1 MNKAEFLKCLNLSLP
16 FLPETNE
23 NLKEIIKNFPY
34 FQSAH
39 ILFAHSLN
47 QSNNI
52 LFSEAL
58 KNAALYSGNR
68 KLLFELVNNK
78 DKSTNAAPIEE
89 KTVEQCTKT
98 KPNFITEAEAIASIE
113 VETIA
118 QIETH
123 QEDIEVTQDEPI
135 IEPTISSQTNP
146 LPIAIHFS
154 EEKDSFLGWLNKLNK
169 NPEKTELVASQLP
182 INSKIEK
189 EQVDNLVDRFI
200 QTDPRISKPSKAE
213 FFSPIQMA
221 RKSVEDNDMIVS
233 ETLAKVYIDQGNTEK
248 AIHIFRKLSLL
259 YPDKSTYFAA
269 LILKL
274 EKPDLL

>member
-1 MNKAEFLKCLNLSLP
+1 MNKAEFLKCVNLSLP
-16 FLPETNE
+16 SLPETND

-34 FQSAH
+34 FQPAH
-39 ILFAHSLN
+39 ILFARSLN

-52 LFSEAL
+52 LFLEAL

-68 KLLFELVNNK
+68 KLLFELVNNE
-78 DKSTNAAPIEE
+78 DKSTIALPIEE
-89 KTVEQCTKT
+89 KTIEQTTKNEPDFIREVETS
-98 KPNFITEAEAIASIE
+98 ASIGI
-113 VETIA
+113 ETIA
-118 QIETH
+118 QIENH
-123 QEDIEVTQDEPI
+123 QEIIEVSQDEPI
-135 IEPTISSQTNP
+135 IEPNVSSQANP
-146 LPIAIHFS
+146 LPPPISFS

-169 NPEKTELVASQLP
+169 NPEKNESPAPQTL
-182 INSKIEK
+182 NSNKIEK
-189 EQVDNLVDRFI
+189 EEVNNLVDRFI

-221 RKSVEDNDMIVS
+221 KKSVEDNDMIVS
-233 ETLAKVYIDQGNTEK
+233 ETLARIYIDQGNIEK

-259 YPDKSTYFAA
+259 YPDKNTYFAA

>member
-1 MNKAEFLKCLNLSLP
+1 MNKAEFLKCINFSLP
-16 FLPETNE
+16 SLPETND

-34 FQSAH
+34 FQAAH
-39 ILFAHSLN
+39 ILFARSLN

-58 KNAALYSGNR
+58 KNASLYSGNR
-68 KLLFELVNNK
+68 KRLFELVNIQNK
-78 DKSTNAAPIEE
+78 SEITPHIALKNIESSANTESDSRSEVEEIASNEIE
-89 KTVEQCTKT
+89 KT
-98 KPNFITEAEAIASIE
+98 
-113 VETIA
+113 A
-118 QIETH
+118 QIENH
-123 QEDIEVTQDEPI
+123 QDVIDATPIEPI
-135 IEPTISSQTNP
+135 VEPTISIQADTP
-146 LPIAIHFS
+146 PPAIHFS
-154 EEKDSFLGWLNKLNK
+154 EEKNSFFGWLNKLNK
-169 NPEKTELVASQLP
+169 ETEKNEFVASQPLGNP
-182 INSKIEK
+182 KIEK

-221 RKSVEDNDMIVS
+221 KKSVEDNDMIVS
-233 ETLAKVYIDQGNTEK
+233 ETLARVYIDQGNTEK

>member
-1 MNKAEFLKCLNLSLP
+1 MNKAEFLKCVSLT
-16 FLPETNE
+16 LPVPSEANE
-23 NLKEIIKNFPY
+23 NLKEIIKSFPY
-34 FQSAH
+34 FQAAH
-39 ILFAHSLN
+39 ILFAQSLN

-68 KLLFELVNNK
+68 KLLFELINK
-78 DKSTNAAPIEE
+78 ESKTKKEAIIE
-89 KTVEQCTKT
+89 KTTAELI
-98 KPNFITEAEAIASIE
+98 PNPESDLKNEVDVITSNEIDAIP
-113 VETIA
+113 
-118 QIETH
+118 QIEIH
-123 QEDIEVTQDEPI
+123 QEVIVDTQNESI
-135 IEPTISSQTNP
+135 LEPTISNQPDQLSP
-146 LPIAIHFS
+146 AIHFS

-169 NPEKTELVASQLP
+169 GLEKSELVASQPL
-182 INSKIEK
+182 INPKIEK

>member
-1 MNKAEFLKCLNLSLP
+1 MNKAEFLKCVNLSLP
-16 FLPETNE
+16 SLPETNN

-34 FQSAH
+34 FQAAH
-39 ILFAHSLN
+39 ILFARSLN

-68 KLLFELVNNK
+68 KLLFELINNH
-78 DKSTNAAPIEE
+78 DKIKITLPIDDKAVEQTTKTEPDFIAELETIVSNDIEITTPIEIH
-89 KTVEQCTKT
+89 Q
-98 KPNFITEAEAIASIE
+98 EAIE
-113 VETIA
+113 L
-118 QIETH
+118 
-123 QEDIEVTQDEPI
+123 TQDETE
-135 IEPTISSQTNP
+135 IEPAISIQPDP
-146 LPIAIHFS
+146 LPPAIHFS

-169 NPEKTELVASQLP
+169 NPEKNELVSSQFP
-182 INSKIEK
+182 ISPKIEK
-189 EQVDNLVDRFI
+189 EHVDNLVDRFI

-221 RKSVEDNDMIVS
+221 KKSVEDNDMIVS
-233 ETLAKVYIDQGNTEK
+233 ETLARIHIDQGNTEK

>member
-1 MNKAEFLKCLNLSLP
+1 MNKAEFLKCVNLSLP
-16 FLPETNE
+16 ILPETND

-34 FQSAH
+34 FQAAH
-39 ILFAHSLN
+39 ILFARSLN

-58 KNAALYSGNR
+58 KNASLYSGNR
-68 KLLFELVNNK
+68 RLLFEIVNTQNK
-78 DKSTNAAPIEE
+78 SEIAPPIPLKNIE
-89 KTVEQCTKT
+89 
-98 KPNFITEAEAIASIE
+98 PSINTESDLRNE
-113 VETIA
+113 VEATAFNEIDTIA
-118 QIETH
+118 QIEIQ
-123 QEDIEVTQDEPI
+123 QEVIEVTQDELI
-135 IEPTISSQTNP
+135 IEPIISIEPDT
-146 LPIAIHFS
+146 LPPALSFS

-169 NPEKTELVASQLP
+169 ESPKSELNASQSLTSP
-182 INSKIEK
+182 KIEK
-189 EQVDNLVDRFI
+189 EQVDNIVDRFI

-221 RKSVEDNDMIVS
+221 KKSVEDNDMIVS
-233 ETLAKVYIDQGNTEK
+233 ETLARIHIDQGNKEK

>member
-1 MNKAEFLKCLNLSLP
+1 MNKAEFLKCVNLSLP
-16 FLPETNE
+16 SLPETND

-34 FQSAH
+34 FQAAH
-39 ILFAHSLN
+39 ILFARSLN

-68 KLLFELVNNK
+68 RLLFELVNIHNK
-78 DKSTNAAPIEE
+78 SEVAPPIPEKNNESSTNTESDSRSEDEEIASNEIE
-89 KTVEQCTKT
+89 KT
-98 KPNFITEAEAIASIE
+98 
-113 VETIA
+113 A
-118 QIETH
+118 QIENL
-123 QEDIEVTQDEPI
+123 QDVIDATPIEPI
-135 IEPTISSQTNP
+135 IEPTISIQADSP
-146 LPIAIHFS
+146 PPAIHFS
-154 EEKDSFLGWLNKLNK
+154 EEKNSFFGWLNKLNK
-169 NPEKTELVASQLP
+169 ETEKNEFVASQPLGNP
-182 INSKIEK
+182 KIEK

-221 RKSVEDNDMIVS
+221 KKSVEDNDMIVS
-233 ETLAKVYIDQGNTEK
+233 ETLARVYIDQGNTEK

>member
-1 MNKAEFLKCLNLSLP
+1 MNKAEFLKCVNLSLP
-16 FLPETNE
+16 SLPETND

-34 FQSAH
+34 FQTAH
-39 ILFAHSLN
+39 ILFARSLN

-52 LFSEAL
+52 LFSDAL

-68 KLLFELVNNK
+68 KLLFELVNNE
-78 DKSTNAAPIEE
+78 DKSTIALPIEE
-89 KTVEQCTKT
+89 KTVEQTPKT
-98 KPNFITEAEAIASIE
+98 ESNFIREFETNASIGI
-113 VETIA
+113 ETIA
-118 QIETH
+118 QIENH
-123 QEDIEVTQDEPI
+123 QEIIEVIQDEPI
-135 IEPTISSQTNP
+135 IEPTVSSQANP
-146 LPIAIHFS
+146 LPPPIHFS

-169 NPEKTELVASQLP
+169 NPEKNESPARQTL
-182 INSKIEK
+182 NSTKIEK
-189 EQVDNLVDRFI
+189 EEVDNLVDRFI

-221 RKSVEDNDMIVS
+221 KKSVEDNDMIVS
-233 ETLAKVYIDQGNTEK
+233 ETLARIYIDQGNIEK

-259 YPDKSTYFAA
+259 YPDKNTYFAA

>member
-1 MNKAEFLKCLNLSLP
+1 MNKAEFLKCVSFSLP
-16 FLPETNE
+16 SLPETND

-34 FQSAH
+34 FQAAH
-39 ILFAHSLN
+39 ILFARSLN

-58 KNAALYSGNR
+58 KNASLYSGNR
-68 KLLFELVNNK
+68 KRLFELVNIQNK
-78 DKSTNAAPIEE
+78 SEITPHIALKNIESSANTESDSRSEVEEIASNEIE
-89 KTVEQCTKT
+89 KT
-98 KPNFITEAEAIASIE
+98 
-113 VETIA
+113 A
-118 QIETH
+118 QIENH
-123 QEDIEVTQDEPI
+123 QDVIDATPIEPI
-135 IEPTISSQTNP
+135 VEPTISIQADTP
-146 LPIAIHFS
+146 PPAIHFS
-154 EEKDSFLGWLNKLNK
+154 EEKNSFFGWLNKLNK
-169 NPEKTELVASQLP
+169 ETEKNEFVARQPLGNP
-182 INSKIEK
+182 KIEK

-221 RKSVEDNDMIVS
+221 KKSVEDNDMIVS
-233 ETLAKVYIDQGNTEK
+233 ETLARVYIDQGNTEK

>member
-1 MNKAEFLKCLNLSLP
+1 MNKAEFLKCVNLSLP
-16 FLPETNE
+16 FLPETDE
-23 NLKEIIKNFPY
+23 NLREIIKNFPY
-34 FQSAH
+34 FQPAH
-39 ILFAHSLN
+39 ILFARSLN

-68 KLLFELVNNK
+68 KLLFELVNNEY
-78 DKSTNAAPIEE
+78 KSTIAAPIEE
-89 KTVEQCTKT
+89 KTVEQTSKT
-98 KPNFITEAEAIASIE
+98 EPNLITE
-113 VETIA
+113 VETIDSNEIETIP
-118 QIETH
+118 QIEIP
-123 QEDIEVTQDEPI
+123 QEVIEAPQDEPI
-135 IEPTISSQTNP
+135 IEPTISIQSNP
-146 LPIAIHFS
+146 LPPAIDFS
-154 EEKDSFLGWLNKLNK
+154 QEKDSFLGWLNKLNK
-169 NPEKTELVASQLP
+169 NPEKNELVASQLP
-182 INSKIEK
+182 ISPKIEK

-221 RKSVEDNDMIVS
+221 KKSVEDNDMIVS

>member
-1 MNKAEFLKCLNLSLP
+1 MNKAEFLKCVNLSLP
-16 FLPETNE
+16 SLPETND

-34 FQSAH
+34 FQAAH
-39 ILFAHSLN
+39 ILFARSLN

-68 KLLFELVNNK
+68 RLLFELVNIHSKSEVAPPIPEKNK
-78 DKSTNAAPIEE
+78 ESSTNTESDSRSEDEEIASNEIE
-89 KTVEQCTKT
+89 KT
-98 KPNFITEAEAIASIE
+98 
-113 VETIA
+113 A
-118 QIETH
+118 QIENL
-123 QEDIEVTQDEPI
+123 QDVIDATPIEPI
-135 IEPTISSQTNP
+135 VEPTISIQADTP
-146 LPIAIHFS
+146 PPAIHFS
-154 EEKDSFLGWLNKLNK
+154 EEKNSFFGWLNKLNK
-169 NPEKTELVASQLP
+169 ETEKNEFVASQPLGNP
-182 INSKIEK
+182 KIEK

-221 RKSVEDNDMIVS
+221 KKSVEDNDMIVS
-233 ETLAKVYIDQGNTEK
+233 ETLARVYIDQGNTEK

>member
-1 MNKAEFLKCLNLSLP
+1 MP
-16 FLPETNE
+16 FQHETNE

-34 FQSAH
+34 FQLAH
-39 ILFAHSLN
+39 ILFARSLN

-68 KLLFELVNNK
+68 KLLFELVNNQ
-78 DKSTNAAPIEE
+78 DKSTIASPIEE
-89 KTVEQCTKT
+89 KTVEQTSEIE
-98 KPNFITEAEAIASIE
+98 PNFITE

-118 QIETH
+118 SNETETIPQIEIH
-123 QEDIEVTQDEPI
+123 QEVVEAIQDEPI
-135 IEPTISSQTNP
+135 IEPTISIQSNP
-146 LPIAIHFS
+146 LPLAIDFS
-154 EEKDSFLGWLNKLNK
+154 QEKDSFLGWLNKLNK
-169 NPEKTELVASQLP
+169 NPEKNELVASQLP
-182 INSKIEK
+182 MSPKTEK

-221 RKSVEDNDMIVS
+221 KKSVEDNDMIVS

>member
-1 MNKAEFLKCLNLSLP
+1 MNKAEFLKCVNLSSP
-16 FLPETNE
+16 VLPETND

-34 FQSAH
+34 FQAAH
-39 ILFAHSLN
+39 ILFARSLN

-58 KNAALYSGNR
+58 KNASLYSGNR
-68 KLLFELVNNK
+68 RQLFEIVNTQNK
-78 DKSTNAAPIEE
+78 SEIAPSIPLKNIETNTNTESDLRNEVEATVFNEIDTITQIEFQKE
-89 KTVEQCTKT
+89 V
-98 KPNFITEAEAIASIE
+98 IE
-113 VETIA
+113 VNQNER
-118 QIETH
+118 
-123 QEDIEVTQDEPI
+123 
-135 IEPTISSQTNP
+135 IEPTTSIQPSSITP
-146 LPIAIHFS
+146 AIHFS
-154 EEKDSFLGWLNKLNK
+154 KEKDSFLGWLNKLNK
-169 NPEKTELVASQLP
+169 DISKNELNTSQSLTSP
-182 INSKIEK
+182 KIEK
-189 EQVDNLVDRFI
+189 EKVENLVDRFI
-200 QTDPRISKPSKAE
+200 QSDPRISKPSKAE

-221 RKSVEDNDMIVS
+221 KKSVEDNDMIVS

>member
-1 MNKAEFLKCLNLSLP
+1 MNKAEFLKCVSLSLP
-16 FLPETNE
+16 VPSESNE
-23 NLKEIIKNFPY
+23 NLREIIKNFPY
-34 FQSAH
+34 FQAAH
-39 ILFAHSLN
+39 ILFAKSLN

-58 KNAALYSGNR
+58 KNAALFSGNR
-68 KLLFELVNNK
+68 KLLFELINNEN
-78 DKSTNAAPIEE
+78 KSKKEATIEKYLSEPI
-89 KTVEQCTKT
+89 
-98 KPNFITEAEAIASIE
+98 PNPESDLINEVDVIAS
-113 VETIA
+113 VDAQTIP
-118 QIETH
+118 QIEIH
-123 QEDIEVTQDEPI
+123 QEVIESTQDQPI
-135 IEPTISSQTNP
+135 LESTISKQPDSLP
-146 LPIAIHFS
+146 LAINFA

-169 NPEKTELVASQLP
+169 GPEKSELVASQLP
-182 INSKIEK
+182 MSPKNEK
-189 EQVDNLVDRFI
+189 EQVDNIVDRFI

>member
-1 MNKAEFLKCLNLSLP
+1 MNKAEFLKCVNMSLP
-16 FLPETNE
+16 SLPETND
-23 NLKEIIKNFPY
+23 NLKEIIKSFPY
-34 FQSAH
+34 FQAAH
-39 ILFAHSLN
+39 ILFARSLN

-68 KLLFELVNNK
+68 KLLFELVNNE
-78 DKSTNAAPIEE
+78 DKSIIAAPIEE
-89 KTVEQCTKT
+89 KTVEQTTKT
-98 KPNFITEAEAIASIE
+98 EPNFIRE
-113 VETIA
+113 VETSAFIGIETIA
-118 QIETH
+118 QIEPP
-123 QEDIEVTQDEPI
+123 QEIIEVTQDEPI
-135 IEPTISSQTNP
+135 IEPTVSSQANP
-146 LPIAIHFS
+146 LPPTIHFS

-169 NPEKTELVASQLP
+169 NPEKNDLRQSQISP
-182 INSKIEK
+182 KIEK
-189 EQVDNLVDRFI
+189 EEVDNLVDRFI

-221 RKSVEDNDMIVS
+221 KKSVEDNDMIVS
-233 ETLAKVYIDQGNTEK
+233 ETLARIYIDQGNIEK

-259 YPDKSTYFAA
+259 YPDKNTYFAA

>member
-1 MNKAEFLKCLNLSLP
+1 MNKAEFLKCVSLT
-16 FLPETNE
+16 LPVPSEANE

-34 FQSAH
+34 FQAAH
-39 ILFAHSLN
+39 ILFAQSLN
-47 QSNNI
+47 QSNDI

-68 KLLFELVNNK
+68 KLLFELINK
-78 DKSTNAAPIEE
+78 ESKSKKEA
-89 KTVEQCTKT
+89 
-98 KPNFITEAEAIASIE
+98 ITEPPPAEPIPNPESDLRNE
-113 VETIA
+113 VDVISSNEIETIP
-118 QIETH
+118 QKETH
-123 QEDIEVTQDEPI
+123 QEVIEDRQDEPI
-135 IEPTISSQTNP
+135 LEPTISNQPEP
-146 LPIAIHFS
+146 LSPAIHFS

-169 NPEKTELVASQLP
+169 GPEKSELLASQPL
-182 INSKIEK
+182 INPKIEK

>member
-1 MNKAEFLKCLNLSLP
+1 MSLP
-16 FLPETNE
+16 VPSEANE

-34 FQSAH
+34 FQAAH
-39 ILFAHSLN
+39 ILFAQSLN

-68 KLLFELVNNK
+68 KLLFELIHKENK
-78 DKSTNAAPIEE
+78 SKKEAIIEPPPAEPIPNQESDLINEIEEFESNEIETIAPIE
-89 KTVEQCTKT
+89 
-98 KPNFITEAEAIASIE
+98 IHLE
-113 VETIA
+113 VLEG
-118 QIETH
+118 
-123 QEDIEVTQDEPI
+123 TQDEQI
-135 IEPTISSQTNP
+135 IESITSIQLDSIPP
-146 LPIAIHFS
+146 AIHFS
-154 EEKDSFLGWLNKLNK
+154 KEKDSFLGWLNKLNK
-169 NPEKTELVASQLP
+169 ETPKNELNVNQSL
-182 INSKIEK
+182 NSPKIEK
-189 EQVDNLVDRFI
+189 EHVDNLVDLFI

-233 ETLAKVYIDQGNTEK
+233 ETLARVYIDQGNTEK

>member
-1 MNKAEFLKCLNLSLP
+1 MNKAEFLKCINFSLP
-16 FLPETNE
+16 SLPETND

-34 FQSAH
+34 FQAAH
-39 ILFAHSLN
+39 ILFARSLN

-58 KNAALYSGNR
+58 KNASLYSGNR
-68 KLLFELVNNK
+68 KRLFELVNIQNK
-78 DKSTNAAPIEE
+78 LEITPHIALKNIESSANTESDSRSEVEEIASNEIE
-89 KTVEQCTKT
+89 KT
-98 KPNFITEAEAIASIE
+98 
-113 VETIA
+113 A
-118 QIETH
+118 QIENH
-123 QEDIEVTQDEPI
+123 QDVIDATPIEPI
-135 IEPTISSQTNP
+135 VEPTISIQADTP
-146 LPIAIHFS
+146 PPAIHFS
-154 EEKDSFLGWLNKLNK
+154 EEKNSFFGWLNKLNK
-169 NPEKTELVASQLP
+169 ETEKNEFVARQPLGNP
-182 INSKIEK
+182 KIEK

-221 RKSVEDNDMIVS
+221 KKSVEDNDMIVS
-233 ETLAKVYIDQGNTEK
+233 ETLARVYIDQGNTEK

>member
-1 MNKAEFLKCLNLSLP
+1 MNKAEFLKCINFSLP
-16 FLPETNE
+16 SLPETND

-34 FQSAH
+34 FQAAH
-39 ILFAHSLN
+39 ILFARSLN

-58 KNAALYSGNR
+58 KNASLYSGNR
-68 KLLFELVNNK
+68 KRLFELVNIQNK
-78 DKSTNAAPIEE
+78 LEITPHIALKNIESSANTESDSRSEVEEIASNEIE
-89 KTVEQCTKT
+89 KT
-98 KPNFITEAEAIASIE
+98 
-113 VETIA
+113 A
-118 QIETH
+118 QIENH
-123 QEDIEVTQDEPI
+123 QDVIDATPIEPI
-135 IEPTISSQTNP
+135 VEPTISIQADTP
-146 LPIAIHFS
+146 PPAIHFS
-154 EEKDSFLGWLNKLNK
+154 EEKNSFFGWLNKLNK
-169 NPEKTELVASQLP
+169 ETEKNEFVASQPLGNP
-182 INSKIEK
+182 KIEK

-221 RKSVEDNDMIVS
+221 KKSVEDNDMIVS
-233 ETLAKVYIDQGNTEK
+233 ETLARVYIDQGNTEK

>member
-1 MNKAEFLKCLNLSLP
+1 MNKAEFLKCVNLSLP
-16 FLPETNE
+16 FLPETDE
-23 NLKEIIKNFPY
+23 NLREIIKNFPY
-34 FQSAH
+34 FQPAH
-39 ILFAHSLN
+39 ILFARSLN

-68 KLLFELVNNK
+68 KWLFELVNNE
-78 DKSTNAAPIEE
+78 DKSTIVSTIEE
-89 KTVEQCTKT
+89 KTVEQYAKT
-98 KPNFITEAEAIASIE
+98 EPNFIAEAINSVEI
-113 VETIA
+113 ETIA
-118 QIETH
+118 QTENL
-123 QEDIEVTQDEPI
+123 QEIIDVTQDEPI
-135 IEPTISSQTNP
+135 IESTISSQVNP
-146 LPIAIHFS
+146 LPPAIHFS

-169 NPEKTELVASQLP
+169 NPEKTELFASQLP
-182 INSKIEK
+182 MSPKIEK
-189 EQVDNLVDRFI
+189 ELVDNIVDRFI

-221 RKSVEDNDMIVS
+221 KKSVEDNDMIVS

-274 EKPDLL
+274 EKPNLL

>member
-1 MNKAEFLKCLNLSLP
+1 MNKAEFLKCVNLSLP
-16 FLPETNE
+16 SLPETND

-34 FQSAH
+34 FQAAH
-39 ILFAHSLN
+39 ILFARSLN

-68 KLLFELVNNK
+68 RLLFELVNIHSKSEVAPPIPEKNK
-78 DKSTNAAPIEE
+78 ESSTNTESDSRSEDEEIASNEIE
-89 KTVEQCTKT
+89 KT
-98 KPNFITEAEAIASIE
+98 
-113 VETIA
+113 A
-118 QIETH
+118 QIENL
-123 QEDIEVTQDEPI
+123 QDVIDATPIEPI
-135 IEPTISSQTNP
+135 IEPTISIQADSP
-146 LPIAIHFS
+146 PPAIHFS
-154 EEKDSFLGWLNKLNK
+154 EEKNSFFGWLNKLNK
-169 NPEKTELVASQLP
+169 ETEKNEFVASQPLGNP
-182 INSKIEK
+182 KIEK

-221 RKSVEDNDMIVS
+221 KKSVEDNDIIVS
-233 ETLAKVYIDQGNTEK
+233 ETLARVYIDQGNTEK

>member
-78 DKSTNAAPIEE
+78 HKSTNASPIEE
-89 KTVEQCTKT
+89 KTVEQSTKT
-98 KPNFITEAEAIASIE
+98 QPNFITEAEAIASIE
-113 VETIA
+113 VEAIA

-123 QEDIEVTQDEPI
+123 QEAIEVTQDEPI
-135 IEPTISSQTNP
+135 IEPTISSQINP
-146 LPIAIHFS
+146 LPTAIHFS

>member
-1 MNKAEFLKCLNLSLP
+1 MNKAEFLKCVNLSLP
-16 FLPETNE
+16 SLPETND

-34 FQSAH
+34 FQAAH
-39 ILFAHSLN
+39 ILFARSLN

-68 KLLFELVNNK
+68 RLLFELVNIHSKSEVAPPIPEKNK
-78 DKSTNAAPIEE
+78 ESSTNTESDSRSEDEEIASNEIE
-89 KTVEQCTKT
+89 KT
-98 KPNFITEAEAIASIE
+98 
-113 VETIA
+113 A
-118 QIETH
+118 QIENL
-123 QEDIEVTQDEPI
+123 QDVIDATPIEPI
-135 IEPTISSQTNP
+135 IEPTISIQADSP
-146 LPIAIHFS
+146 PPAIHFS
-154 EEKDSFLGWLNKLNK
+154 EEKNSFFGWLNKLNK
-169 NPEKTELVASQLP
+169 ETEKNEFVASQPLGNP
-182 INSKIEK
+182 KIEK

-221 RKSVEDNDMIVS
+221 KKSVEDNDMIVS
-233 ETLAKVYIDQGNTEK
+233 ETLARVYIDQGNTEK

>member
-1 MNKAEFLKCLNLSLP
+1 MNKAEFLKCVNLSLP
-16 FLPETNE
+16 SLPETND

-34 FQSAH
+34 FQAAH
-39 ILFAHSLN
+39 ILFARSLN

-68 KLLFELVNNK
+68 RLLFELVNVHNK
-78 DKSTNAAPIEE
+78 SESATPIAEKNIEPSTN
-89 KTVEQCTKT
+89 
-98 KPNFITEAEAIASIE
+98 TESDLKNE
-113 VETIA
+113 VEEFVSNEIEATA
-118 QIETH
+118 QIENH
-123 QEDIEVTQDEPI
+123 KDVIESIPIDPI
-135 IEPTISSQTNP
+135 IEPTISIQTDP
-146 LPIAIHFS
+146 LPPDIDFS
-154 EEKDSFLGWLNKLNK
+154 REKDSFLGWLNKLNK
-169 NPEKTELVASQLP
+169 NPEKNELPPRQPLISP
-182 INSKIEK
+182 KIEK
-189 EQVDNLVDRFI
+189 EEVDNLVDRFI

-233 ETLAKVYIDQGNTEK
+233 ETLARIYIDQGNVEK
-248 AIHIFRKLSLL
+248 AIHIFQKLSLL
-259 YPDKSTYFAA
+259 YPDKNTYFAA

>member
-1 MNKAEFLKCLNLSLP
+1 MNKAEFLKCMSLSLP
-16 FLPETNE
+16 ILPETND
-23 NLKEIIKNFPY
+23 NLKEIIKNYPY
-34 FQSAH
+34 FQAAH
-39 ILFAHSLN
+39 ILFARSLN

-68 KLLFELVNNK
+68 RQLFEIVNTQNK
-78 DKSTNAAPIEE
+78 SEIAPSIPLKNIETITN
-89 KTVEQCTKT
+89 
-98 KPNFITEAEAIASIE
+98 TESDLRNE
-113 VETIA
+113 VEATVFNEIDTIA
-118 QIETH
+118 QIEIQ
-123 QEDIEVTQDEPI
+123 QEVIEVTQDERI
-135 IEPTISSQTNP
+135 IEPATSIQPDSITP
-146 LPIAIHFS
+146 AIHFS
-154 EEKDSFLGWLNKLNK
+154 NEKDSFLGWLNKLNK
-169 NPEKTELVASQLP
+169 DTPKNELNTSQSVTSP
-182 INSKIEK
+182 KIEK
-189 EQVDNLVDRFI
+189 EKVENLVDRFI

-221 RKSVEDNDMIVS
+221 KKSVEDNDMIVS

>member
-1 MNKAEFLKCLNLSLP
+1 MNKAEFLKCINFSLP
-16 FLPETNE
+16 SLPETND

-34 FQSAH
+34 FQAAH
-39 ILFAHSLN
+39 ILFARSLN

-58 KNAALYSGNR
+58 KNASLYSGNR
-68 KLLFELVNNK
+68 KRLFELVNIQNK
-78 DKSTNAAPIEE
+78 SEITPHIALKNIESSANTESDSRSEVEEIASNEIE
-89 KTVEQCTKT
+89 KT
-98 KPNFITEAEAIASIE
+98 
-113 VETIA
+113 A
-118 QIETH
+118 QIENH
-123 QEDIEVTQDEPI
+123 QDVIDATPIEPI
-135 IEPTISSQTNP
+135 VEPTISIQADTP
-146 LPIAIHFS
+146 PPAIHFS
-154 EEKDSFLGWLNKLNK
+154 EEKNSFFGWLNKLNK
-169 NPEKTELVASQLP
+169 ETEKNEFVARQPLGNP
-182 INSKIEK
+182 KIEK

-221 RKSVEDNDMIVS
+221 KKSVEDNDMIVS
-233 ETLAKVYIDQGNTEK
+233 ETLARVYIDQGNTEK

>member
-1 MNKAEFLKCLNLSLP
+1 MNKAEFLKCINFSLP
-16 FLPETNE
+16 SLPETND

-34 FQSAH
+34 FQAAH
-39 ILFAHSLN
+39 ILFARSLN

-58 KNAALYSGNR
+58 KNASLYSGNR
-68 KLLFELVNNK
+68 KRLFELVNIQNK
-78 DKSTNAAPIEE
+78 SEITPHIALKNIESSANTESDSRSEVEEIASNEIE
-89 KTVEQCTKT
+89 KT
-98 KPNFITEAEAIASIE
+98 
-113 VETIA
+113 A
-118 QIETH
+118 QIENH
-123 QEDIEVTQDEPI
+123 QDVIDATPIEPI
-135 IEPTISSQTNP
+135 VEPTISIQADTP
-146 LPIAIHFS
+146 PPAIHFS
-154 EEKDSFLGWLNKLNK
+154 EEKNSFFGWLNKLNK
-169 NPEKTELVASQLP
+169 ETEKNEFVARQPLGNP
-182 INSKIEK
+182 KIEK

-221 RKSVEDNDMIVS
+221 KKSVEDNDMIVS
-233 ETLAKVYIDQGNTEK
+233 ETLARVYIDQGNIEK

>member
-1 MNKAEFLKCLNLSLP
+1 MNKAEFLKCVNLSLP
-16 FLPETNE
+16 TLPETND

-34 FQSAH
+34 FQAAH
-39 ILFAHSLN
+39 ILFARSLN

-68 KLLFELVNNK
+68 KLLFELVNNQ
-78 DKSTNAAPIEE
+78 DKSTIATPIEE
-89 KTVEQCTKT
+89 KSVEQTSKT
-98 KPNFITEAEAIASIE
+98 EPNFINKVEAIASNEIE
-113 VETIA
+113 AIT
-118 QIETH
+118 QIEI
-123 QEDIEVTQDEPI
+123 QEEIVEATQDEPI
-135 IEPTISSQTNP
+135 IEQTISSQANP
-146 LPIAIHFS
+146 LPPAIDFS
-154 EEKDSFLGWLNKLNK
+154 QEKDSFLGWLNKLNK
-169 NPEKTELVASQLP
+169 NPEKNELDLSQLP
-182 INSKIEK
+182 ITPKIEK

-221 RKSVEDNDMIVS
+221 KKSVEDNDMIVS
-233 ETLAKVYIDQGNTEK
+233 ETLARVYIDQGNTEK

-259 YPDKSTYFAA
+259 YPDKSTYFAG

-274 EKPDLL
+274 EKSDLL